1 MLNFIPY
8 ASSSSGNLYELVS
21 GESALMLE
29 CGLPIKDI
37 KKYFN
42 FDFSRVDGCL
52 LSHEHGDHAK
62 AAKDIMAAGVDLYCS
77 QGTTEALSLSGH
89 RLHTVQGQK
98 AFKIGSWQILPFDT
112 QHDCASPLGYL
123 ISDGNE
129 KILFATDTYFIKW
142 RFQGLNI
149 IAIECNYAIELI
161 PPDLNFTR
169 KKRLMESHMGLHTCL
184 DFFRANDL
192 SAVREIHL
200 LHLSDEHSSEE
211 LFTNEIQKLTGKPVF
226 VAPKRRLKCKS

>member
-8 ASSSSGNLYELVS
+8 ASSSSGNLYQLVS

-52 LSHEHGDHAK
+52 LSHEHLDHAK

-77 QGTTEALSLSGH
+77 QGTAEVLGLSGH
-89 RLHTVQGQK
+89 RLHIVTAKQ
-98 AFKIGSWQILPFDT
+98 AFKIDSWTVLPFEVE
-112 QHDCASPLGYL
+112 HDCKEPLGYL
-123 ISDGNE
+123 ISDGKE
-129 KILFATDTYFIKW
+129 KLLFATDTYFIKW
-142 RFQGLNI
+142 RFQALNI
-149 IAIECNYAIELI
+149 IAIECNYSIELI
-161 PPDLNFTR
+161 PPDLNYTR
-169 KKRLMESHMGLHTCL
+169 KKRLMESHMSLHTCR

-200 LHLSDEHSSEE
+200 IHLSDSHSDEAMFE
-211 LFTNEIQKLTGKPVF
+211 TAVQQLTGKPVF
-226 VAPKRRLKCKS
+226 VAPKWRLK

>member
-1 MLNFIPY
+1 VLNFIPY
-8 ASSSSGNLYELVS
+8 ASSSAGNLYQLVS
-21 GESALMLE
+21 GESSLMLE
-29 CGLPIKDI
+29 CGLPIREV

-52 LSHEHGDHAK
+52 LSHAHGDHAK

-77 QGTTEALSLSGH
+77 QGTAEALGLSGH
-89 RLHTVQGQK
+89 RLHIVQGQK
-98 AFKIGSWQILPFDT
+98 AFKLGPWQILPFDT

-129 KILFATDTYFIKW
+129 KILFVTDTYFIKW

-149 IAIECNYAIELI
+149 IAIECNYSIELI
-161 PPDLNFTR
+161 PPDLNYTR
-169 KKRLMESHMGLHTCL
+169 KKRLMESHMSIENLK

-200 LHLSDEHSSEE
+200 LHLSDSHSDEAMFE
-211 LFTNEIQKLTGKPVF
+211 TAVQQLTGKPVF
-226 VAPKRRLKCKS
+226 VAPKWRLKCKS